1 MKKINDNQIPEII
14 EEDIWTSF
22 QVRSVCIENNWYTRG
37 DNKAYSEMLDFVDN
51 NEPTKANI
59 YTVARDIMEHSNTD
73 DLYIEAIMFR
83 IANDAVMTHYT
94 VK

>member
-1 MKKINDNQIPEII
+1 MFDTNTTPEII
-14 EEDIWTSF
+14 EKDSWTSF
-22 QVRSVCIENNWYTRG
+22 LVRSVCIENNWYTRG
-37 DNKAYSEMLDFVDN
+37 DNKAYLEMLDFVDH

-59 YTVARDIMEHSNTD
+59 YKVAMDIMEHSNTN
-73 DLYIEAIMFR
+73 DLYIEAIMFC